1 MKKEKIAII
10 GTGMMGMSLAALF
23 TGNGYDTTVLAT
35 KEPSVRR
42 GQDSYEEIYRILGK
56 RNLVTEEQAD
66 VCRSYLHFTLD
77 YADLAAC
84 TVFFE
89 CAVEDGEVK
98 RGIYRQI
105 EANCPGCRAI
115 ASTSS
120 AMAPEDLCRGLS
132 HPEKGVVA
140 HPFNPPHLVPF
151 VELVKSPCSDEEAA
165 RTVYDVLEDCGRKV
179 CVMKKS
185 APGFIANRLQHA
197 LLREAIYM
205 VEEGLADPRDIDK
218 ALMYSFMPRYTA
230 VGLFEHQDAA
240 GLDMVQS
247 IENYLFPSLSDRNG
261 GLCLCGQPGFRRQAG
276 PKGRRRDI
284 PVGRGVYCG
293 FQGPGI
299 GALLA
304 VFQLEP
310 AGGMRAAGP
319 FCGDAVFR
327 ARFLLGICTGFPAAV
342 CRKAA

>member
-1 MKKEKIAII
+1 M
-10 GTGMMGMSLAALF
+10 
-23 TGNGYDTTVLAT
+23 
-35 KEPSVRR
+35 
-42 GQDSYEEIYRILGK
+42 
-56 RNLVTEEQAD
+56 TEEQAD

-132 HPEKGVVA
+132 HPEKVVVA

-179 CVMKKS
+179 CV
-185 APGFIANRLQHA
+185 I
-197 LLREAIYM
+197 REA
-205 VEEGLADPRDIDK
+205 LAERFYALDLRHEKKRPR
-218 ALMYSFMPRYTA
+218 LHCQP
-230 VGLFEHQDAA
+230 LAA
-240 GLDMVQS
+240 C
-247 IENYLFPSLSDRNG
+247 PS
-261 GLCLCGQPGFRRQAG
+261 
-276 PKGRRRDI
+276 
-284 PVGRGVYCG
+284 
-293 FQGPGI
+293 
-299 GALLA
+299 
-304 VFQLEP
+304 
-310 AGGMRAAGP
+310 AGGHLYGGGRPGGSP
-319 FCGDAVFR
+319 GH
-327 ARFLLGICTGFPAAV
+327 
-342 CRKAA
+342 

>member
-1 MKKEKIAII
+1 MKEEKIAII

-35 KEPSVRR
+35 KEASVRR
-42 GQDSYEEIYRILGK
+42 GQESYEEIYRILRK
-56 RNLVTEEQAD
+56 RNLVTEEQTAL
-66 VCRSYLHFTLD
+66 CRGRLHFTLT
-77 YADLAAC
+77 YEDLAAC

-89 CAVEDGEVK
+89 CAVENGEVK
-98 RGIYRQI
+98 RSICRQI
-105 EANCPGCRAI
+105 EAGCPGCKAI

-120 AMAPEDLCRGLS
+120 AMAPEDLCRGLAR
-132 HPEKGVVA
+132 PEKVVVA

-151 VELVKSPCSDEEAA
+151 VELVKSPCSGEEAA
-165 RTVYDVLEDCGRKV
+165 RTVYGVLEDCGRKV

-197 LLREAIYM
+197 LLREAVYM

-247 IENYLFPSLSDRNG
+247 IENYLFPSLSDRKTAFDFVNSRVSG
-261 GLCLCGQPGFRRQAG
+261 GNRGQKDGQGTYRWDEASIADFRVRAS
-276 PKGRRRDI
+276 
-284 PVGRGVYCG
+284 
-293 FQGPGI
+293 
-299 GALLA
+299 
-304 VFQLEP
+304 EP
-310 AGGMRAAGP
+310 YWQYFNWNLP
-319 FCGDAVFR
+319 E
-327 ARFLLGICTGFPAAV
+327 T
-342 CRKAA
+342 